1 MALGCLTLQKSQ
13 SDATTHDCIISYI
26 TMNSIWCAQATQKL
40 GPPMTIAPMTVI
52 SVTRH
57 RNYTSHVL
65 PYLPSLALSH
75 NSTSPKRSEIYT
87 LSGLVAGWLQ
97 TVWRYVM

>member
-1 MALGCLTLQKSQ
+1 MTLGCLTVQNSQ
-13 SDATTHDCIISYI
+13 GDVMTHDCIISCI
-26 TMNSIWCAQATQKL
+26 TMKSIWCAQATQKL

-52 SVTRH
+52 SVTHH
-57 RNYTSHVL
+57 RNYTSRVL